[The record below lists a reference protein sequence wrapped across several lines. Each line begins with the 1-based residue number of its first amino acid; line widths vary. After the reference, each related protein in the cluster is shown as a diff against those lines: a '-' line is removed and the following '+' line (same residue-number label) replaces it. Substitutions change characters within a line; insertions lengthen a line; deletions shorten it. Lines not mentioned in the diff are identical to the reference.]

1 MMKTKVLALS
11 LGAAVF
17 SFGMMGNA
25 FADGAALFQAKGCGG
40 CHGAGG
46 NAPVMPVYPK
56 LAGQSE
62 QYLLNQM
69 KDIKSGARANGQ
81 SAVMKG
87 VIAGVSDA
95 EMAEIAKYLAA
106 AK

>member
-1 MMKTKVLALS
+1 MKSKVLALS

-17 SFGMMGNA
+17 SFGAMSNA
-25 FADGAALFQAKGCGG
+25 FADGAALFQAKGCAG

-56 LAGQSE
+56 LAGQNE
-62 QYLLNQM
+62 QYLLQQM
-69 KDIKSGARANGQ
+69 KDIKSGARSNGQ
-81 SAVMKG
+81 AAVMKG
-87 VIAGVSDA
+87 VIANVSDA
-95 EMAEIAKYLAA
+95 EMAEIAKYLAG

>member
-1 MMKTKVLALS
+1 MKTKVLALS
-11 LGAAVF
+11 LGAAVL
-17 SFGMMGNA
+17 SFGMMSNA
-25 FADGAALFQAKGCGG
+25 FADGAALFQAKGCAG

-46 NAPVMPVYPK
+46 AAPVMPVYPK
-56 LAGQSE
+56 IAGQNE

-87 VIAGVSDA
+87 VVAGVSDA
-95 EMAEIAKYLAA
+95 ELAEIAKYLAA